1 MLDRL
6 VYKPIIFHSR
16 NKTMKRN
23 RSVAAIIL
31 SFFIFS
37 SANSEEHVSEHSTL
51 SFSPRTEILQKS
63 IDHALSA
70 MGANYNARTEH
81 LDSNGHPKYTNRLI
95 LEDSPYLIQHAHNPV
110 DWYAW
115 GPEAFETAQRENKP
129 IFLSIGYSTC
139 HWCHVMERESF
150 ENPAIAQILNQYFI
164 SIKVDRERR
173 PDIDKTYM
181 QAIQLIAGNGGWPM
195 SSFLT
200 SDGKPFFGGTY
211 YPPAAFADLT
221 LRVANAWADQREQL
235 VAQGER
241 LSVAIAQMTNN
252 ERAAGQLSEQ
262 AAKNA
267 VIEALYTHDELQG
280 GFGYAPK
287 FPQEPLLFLLLD
299 EAERHQD
306 KVALDAVE
314 TTLDAMGR
322 GGIYDQIGGGFH
334 RYSTDS
340 EWLVPHFEKM
350 LYNQAHL
357 SRVFLQAW
365 RLTGNPGYRR
375 IATQT
380 FDYILRDMTNP
391 DGGFYSATD
400 ADSEGEEGTFFLWSS
415 DQISASLSEQDAT
428 FAMNLFGVSDEGN
441 FEQSNILHLP
451 VPLKQVAKREGISV
465 DELSIRLDRIR
476 ETLYQAREKRV
487 HPLRDEKILTAW
499 NGMMITSLAQAGVLL
514 DEPRYTNAAVRA
526 AQFIWQH
533 NRKNLGELK
542 RVHLNGS
549 SSIDAQQ
556 EDYAYFAEGLIHLYD
571 VTNEQHW
578 LDKAIEMTNSMLTNF
593 RDKTVGGFF
602 MTPEKNQLT
611 SMARQKDGG
620 VDAAIPSGNSVA
632 LHVLQMLD
640 RRKANFEYS
649 KHANATLAAF
659 ANTINQR
666 PTNFGYMLMAANN
679 FKHGELGAKQ
689 YIARGGVQL
698 KASQVSSSKIIIELI
713 IPEGWHVNSNQPRQK
728 GLIATSVSFAG
739 PDSEWDIKKVKYPKP
754 NIANLGFQTESLS
767 LYQGK
772 VRIEIE
778 FGEGDSPRHLLPLQL
793 DIQAC
798 NDKICLPPEVVQLGV
813 PLSLEATS
821 NP

>member
-1 MLDRL
+1 
-6 VYKPIIFHSR
+6 
-16 NKTMKRN
+16 MKRN
-23 RSVAAIIL
+23 LSVATI
-31 SFFIFS
+31 IFS
-37 SANSEEHVSEHSTL
+37 LFIAFTTHGAEHDSETATL
-51 SFSPRTEILQKS
+51 VFSPRAQNLQKTMNQ
-63 IDHALSA
+63 ALAA
-70 MGANYNARTEH
+70 MGTDYNARTEH
-81 LDSNGHPKYTNRLI
+81 LDSNGNPKYTNRLI

-110 DWYAW
+110 DWFAW
-115 GPEAFETAQRENKP
+115 GPEAFETAQRESKP

-150 ENPAIAQILNQYFI
+150 ENPDIAKILNQYFI

-173 PDIDKTYM
+173 PDVDKTYM

-211 YPPAAFADLT
+211 YPPVAFADLT

-235 VAQGER
+235 VAQGEQ
-241 LSVAIAQMTNN
+241 LSKAIAQMISNQH
-252 ERAAGQLSEQ
+252 AAGKLSAQ

-280 GFGYAPK
+280 GFGHAPK

-299 EAERHQD
+299 EAERHHD
-306 KVALDAVE
+306 NDVLKAVE

-365 RLTGNPGYRR
+365 RLTGNRDFRR

-380 FDYILRDMTNP
+380 FDYVLRDMTDP

-400 ADSEGEEGTFFLWSS
+400 ADSEGEEGTFFLWTP
-415 DQISASLSEQDAT
+415 DQIRASLSKQDAA
-428 FAMNLFGVSDEGN
+428 FAMMLFGVSEEGN
-441 FEQSNILHLP
+441 FEHSNILNLP
-451 VPLKQVAKREGISV
+451 EPLTQVAKKEGVSV
-465 DELSIRLDRIR
+465 DELSIRINRIR

-487 HPLRDEKILTAW
+487 HPLRDQKILTAW
-499 NGMMITSLAQAGVLL
+499 NGMMITSFAQAGVLL
-514 DEPRYTNAAVRA
+514 DEPRYTKAATDA

-533 NRKNLGELK
+533 NRKGLGELT
-542 RVHLNGS
+542 RVHLEGS
-549 SSIDAQQ
+549 SSINAQQ
-556 EDYAYFAEGLIHLYD
+556 EDYAYFAESLIHLYD
-571 VTNEQHW
+571 ATNEQHW
-578 LDKAIEMTNSMLTNF
+578 LDKAIEITDSMLAIF
-593 RDKTVGGFF
+593 QDKAVGDFF
-602 MTPEKNQLT
+602 MSPAKNQLT

-620 VDAAIPSGNSVA
+620 ADAAIPSGNSVA
-632 LHVLQMLD
+632 LRVLQMLD

-649 KHANATLAAF
+649 QHANSILAAF
-659 ANTINQR
+659 ANTINRR
-666 PTNFGYMLMAANN
+666 PTSFGYMLMAANN
-679 FKHGELGAKQ
+679 YRHGELRHQQ
-689 YIARGGVQL
+689 YIARGGVRA
-698 KASQVSSSKIIIELI
+698 KASQVSSSKIVIELV

-728 GLIATSVSFAG
+728 GLIATSVSLV
-739 PDSEWDIKKVKYPKP
+739 DSNSEWGIKEVRYPEP
-754 NIANLGFQTESLS
+754 IIANLGFQTEALS

-778 FGEGDSPRHLLPLQL
+778 VSKDDNPIPLMPLQL
-793 DIQAC
+793 GIQAC
-798 NDKICLPPEVVQLGV
+798 NDKICLPPETVRLGV
-813 PLSLEATS
+813 SMSAVS
-821 NP
+821 G